1 MAGDDDAAAGAA
13 AETPTRG
20 TMAVAEEEALSAAR
34 SHAEGVVS
42 LFSCSQTIGGLLQQI
57 QKLKAE
63 QKAARERRKV
73 VNKELKNAERRKRRL
88 KTRAWQLTNDDLLEV
103 MMLRGDARAS
113 TAPSSPDATMTQ
125 AGVSASLRADV

>member
-13 AETPTRG
+13 AETPTRD

-34 SHAEGVVS
+34 SHAEGMVS
-42 LFSCSQTIGGLLQQI
+42 HSLCSQPTGGLLQQI

-73 VNKELKNAERRKRRL
+73 ANKELKNAERRKRRL
-88 KTRAWQLTNDDLLEV
+88 KTRARQLTNDDLPEV
-103 MMLRGDARAS
+103 MGLRGDARAS
-113 TAPSSPDATMTQ
+113 TAHFSSAAAMSDTASNADA
-125 AGVSASLRADV
+125 S